1 MKTIAT
7 LVFIWLMFN
16 MIALITNILFS
27 NPYTATITFFAFFIT
42 GAWIITKAIKEH

>member
-7 LVFIWLMFN
+7 LVFVWLIIN
-16 MIALITNILFS
+16 ATALIINLLFS

-42 GAWIITKAIKEH
+42 GAWIIRKAIKL